1 MFLPALLLAGLAPT
15 PAPPAVALE
24 AMVQGYALYAR
35 RAEGARGP
43 VADPAMVD
51 AAIAAYRR
59 VLALD
64 PRFLEARAALLRALF
79 FRGGFCDTPESQQ
92 MKLFEEAKRLGEETV
107 GQIEKSLGSPRGA
120 TRLQAL
126 RSVAAAPEI
135 YLWAAVSW
143 GQWSVDHKLA
153 AAWQGA
159 ALRIRGLAQ
168 TAIDLDPALDEGS
181 AYLILGRLHAE
192 CPRIP
197 MLTRWIS
204 REKGLSNL
212 RQALALGPVNTPNLY
227 YLAKAI
233 LDFDPSHGAE
243 ARRLL
248 VECASAP
255 PRTEYLV
262 EDAHYAEQARQRLA
276 TLE

>member
-1 MFLPALLLAGLAPT
+1 MLLPALLLAGLAP
-15 PAPPAVALE
+15 PPPHVALE
-24 AMVQGYALYAR
+24 ALAQGRALYTR
-35 RAEGARGP
+35 RAEGARGA
-43 VADPAMVD
+43 VADPTTVD

-59 VLALD
+59 ALVLD
-64 PRFLEARAALLRALF
+64 PRSLEARAGLLRALF
-79 FRGGFCDTPESQQ
+79 FRGGFCAAPEAQQ
-92 MKLFEEAKRLGEETV
+92 IKLLEEAKRLGEETV
-107 GQIEKSLGSPRGA
+107 GEIEKRLGSPRGA
-120 TRLQAL
+120 TRLRAL
-126 RSVAAAPEI
+126 RGIPAAPEI

-143 GQWSVDHKLA
+143 GQWSVDHKVA

-159 ALRIRGLAQ
+159 APRIRELAQ
-168 TAIDLDPALDEGS
+168 TAIDLDPALDQGS

-197 MLTRWIS
+197 LLTRWIS
-204 REKGLSNL
+204 RKKALSNL
-212 RQALALGPVNTPNLY
+212 RQALAFGPVNTPNLY
-227 YLAKAI
+227 FLAEAI
-233 LDFDPSHGAE
+233 LDFDPSHRDE

-262 EDAHYAEQARQRLA
+262 EDAHYAWQARQRLA